1 MPDETGATEERPDID
16 HDRSY
21 ANGHLGRD
29 TAEDGGTI
37 ECEPGIP
44 PRDGP
49 RVPHTLEELELV
61 YRHALLAAA
70 TASGMKGEDI
80 RILDMHELVTYTD
93 YLVICTGR
101 STRQTRRIGQEI
113 AVKMKYELGR
123 MPSHVAGETAGENTE
138 GGEWI
143 LMDYLDFII
152 HIFTPE
158 AREFYRLDH
167 LWRDAPAEIIE

>member
-1 MPDETGATEERPDID
+1 MPEEPGPTEEQSDID
-16 HDRSY
+16 RAVGDGAEVEAGEDRES
-21 ANGHLGRD
+21 
-29 TAEDGGTI
+29 
-37 ECEPGIP
+37 GIP

-49 RVPHTLEELELV
+49 RVPHTSEELELV

-101 STRQTRRIGQEI
+101 STRQTRRIGQEV
-113 AVKMKYELGR
+113 AVKLKYELGL
-123 MPSHVAGETAGENTE
+123 MPSHVAGETAGENSE

-143 LMDYLDFII
+143 LMDYLDFVI
-152 HIFTPE
+152 HVFTPE

-167 LWRDAPAEIIE
+167 LWKDAPAEIIE